1 MNIVTSSSS
10 RRLESYLGSLPAG
23 LDSYPTC
30 VQKGSVVRT
39 FLAGGPELRALPEP
53 LRVLASEK
61 PLATSWVPEVHANAL
76 YLALADQHFPRESD
90 FIAYCSR
97 RNADLL
103 RSPMYRALL
112 VIGSPTVMLQTMRVA
127 WPLFHKGGVTLA
139 FVDKGPGQAR
149 IRMAFPPYVVPELIA
164 RGIQTSFSVIAEA
177 MLLSRSWT
185 SQMIDYQRDSAS
197 YELFWK

>member
-1 MNIVTSSSS
+1 M
-10 RRLESYLGSLPAG
+10 
-23 LDSYPTC
+23 
-30 VQKGSVVRT
+30 QKGSVVRT
-39 FLAGGPELRALPEP
+39 FLAGAPQLRNLPEP
-53 LRVLASEK
+53 LRVLVSEK

-76 YLALADQHFPRESD
+76 YLALADQHLPRESD
-90 FIAYCSR
+90 FIAYCAR

-112 VIGSPTVMLQTMRVA
+112 VIGSPAVMLQTMRVA

-139 FVDKGPGQAR
+139 FVEKAPGQAR
-149 IRMAFPPYVVPELIA
+149 LRMGFPPYVVPELIA

-185 SQMIDYQRDSAS
+185 SQMVDYQRDSAS